1 MRAATLE
8 LYQPPGER
16 AWRLRR
22 EGTDAER
29 KLWSRLRNR
38 QLGGAKFRRQYPIP
52 PYVADFCC
60 VEARFIVE
68 LDGGQHA
75 ERSLEDARRTASLEA
90 KGYRVLR
97 FWDNQALTE
106 TEAVLEVIYRALVEL
121 DAVLPSP

>member
-1 MRAATLE
+1 VRAATLE
-8 LYQPPGER
+8 LYQPPRGR